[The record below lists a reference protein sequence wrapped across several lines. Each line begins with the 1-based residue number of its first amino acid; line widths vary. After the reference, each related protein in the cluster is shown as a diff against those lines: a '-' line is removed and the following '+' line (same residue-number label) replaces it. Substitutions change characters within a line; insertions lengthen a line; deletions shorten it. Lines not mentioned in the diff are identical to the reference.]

1 MNSKPSSK
9 HTVGL
14 RNWDLLLVE
23 WQDAFDAQAGWYEI
37 DGYKE
42 TEAIVKSV
50 GYYMANANISEYLVL
65 AATKGQGQVSQVT
78 HIPFAMI
85 KSVNKLVT
93 KVKPK

>member
-1 MNSKPSSK
+1 MNSKPSNK
-9 HTVGL
+9 HIIGL

>member
-1 MNSKPSSK
+1 MNSKPSNK
-9 HTVGL
+9 HIIGL

-85 KSVNKLVT
+85 KSVSKLVT